1 MMANKTPFFTLNR
14 SFRWLLY
21 CFIILAVFSIT
32 AIVSAPYLAKRYST
46 GWILKNGADFASIE
60 KITLNPFNG
69 RLSLQGLDIK
79 KDDKT
84 VLSDST
90 ISIDIGLRSLFSKK
104 ARIEKA
110 LFEDIVI
117 DIERFEDNSIR
128 IGSYRY
134 TPGESGDSA
143 PEKKDSELG
152 WIFITDKVDFQNVIV
167 RYRQPDLD
175 TELIIEQASIEN
187 FNTIEGDKS
196 GTLNLSGSLNGAPL
210 TAELATFNILPTLVI
225 KGTLQFSEFRLENI
239 ATLLEPYLNTFNG
252 TGEADGT
259 FSVTLLK
266 DQPLAVSYNGT
277 IGVKDTVIGGDGW
290 ATSGAVGWNGEV
302 IYSSPQADQGMDIAI
317 DGLLSGKQLSFGMEK
332 QNLQVDEPEL
342 SISGKTTIQIA
353 DSVNISSNATLSR
366 ENSKFTLDT
375 ISLSTGVSSY
385 TGTIS
390 YNSGSNDQPMSVVS
404 DGQFMFE
411 NTNFNQSDLLKISQE
426 ELSTAGKT
434 ELSLANTL
442 NVTYQGDITLN
453 GSELRTDQMTFST
466 DQLSWKGDTTFKSTT
481 EQPSSLL
488 LIGNLNSRT
497 LQLELAE
504 SNIQV
509 QEEDLTISTD
519 SGITLDSTIGYTG
532 NSSLKAGKLTISEK
546 DVPILTID
554 ELLTTS
560 LSGINQ
566 QGITLESFTA
576 GTIKLPPSEI
586 QPYEITLDSI
596 VLSGVESQDLHTFT
610 AEQLEVTSP
619 RVNDPDSAT
628 NLADISSAVI
638 KTITVNKDL
647 NVSVE
652 NMLINESTFLSNNK
666 EESGQPSITLGSA
679 AVSPINW
686 SPDQGTT
693 IDTLAITDLYAT
705 FAKEKVDPAAA
716 TEQEPPDNAP
726 PADDQA
732 KGIPVNIKAIQ
743 ITGNSGLTFKDNSL
757 TQPFSA
763 ELLVESIDIKN
774 VDLTNPENSLSYILK
789 GSVDKYAKLDIS
801 GSVAPL
807 ATPFT
812 FEKKTTLRN
821 YPIHDLSPYV
831 VETIGSAFKD
841 GQLDISSDVTIT
853 GQKIHSENK
862 LKLKEIE
869 VVAIDKELAAEL
881 DNQLPVPLD
890 TALGILKDNQN
901 DVHLSVSISGEL
913 SDLDVGVSG
922 IIITAL
928 SKAITAGLAPYL
940 AYTMLGPTG
949 AIAYLGVSLGQSLLK
964 TNFPIIEFEASVSA
978 LTDDQKAILDKVGE
992 KIASKY
998 EKDTEVNY
1006 SICPKVLQ
1014 NEIDPAAQSGS
1025 EEEKGKALYK
1035 LGDSRAAAVKSYLVD
1050 NFNID
1055 GERLLSCNPGVD
1067 FNKDGKGVV
1076 EFRE

>member
-1 MMANKTPFFTLNR
+1 MMDNKTPFFSLKR

-21 CFIILAVFSIT
+21 GFIILAVFSVT
-32 AIVSAPYLAKRYST
+32 AIVSAPYLAKHYLT
-46 GWILKNGADFASIE
+46 GWMLKNGADFASVE
-60 KITLNPFNG
+60 KITINPFTG

-128 IGSYRY
+128 IGSYQY
-134 TPGESGDSA
+134 IPGGKGDSA
-143 PEKKDSELG
+143 PEEIESELG
-152 WIFITDKVDFQNVIV
+152 WIFITDKVDFQNVTV
-167 RYRQPDLD
+167 RYSQPDLD
-175 TELIIEQASIEN
+175 TELIIDQASIEK
-187 FNTIEGDKS
+187 FTTIEGDES

-210 TAELATFNILPTLVI
+210 TAELASFDILPTLVI
-225 KGTLQFSEFRLENI
+225 KGTLQFSDFQLENLE
-239 ATLLEPYLNTFNG
+239 TLLEPYLNPFNG

-277 IGVKDTVIGGDGW
+277 IGVKDTEIGGDGW
-290 ATSGAVGWNGEV
+290 ETSGNVGWNGEV
-302 IYSSPQADQGMDIAI
+302 IYSSPHAEQGMDISI
-317 DGLLSGKQLSFGMEK
+317 DGLLSGKQLSFGMER

-342 SISGKTTIQIA
+342 SISGKTTIRIA
-353 DSVNISSNATLSR
+353 DSVNISSDTTLSR
-366 ENSKFTLDT
+366 DNSKFTLDT
-375 ISLSTGVSSY
+375 ISLSTGASSY
-385 TGTIS
+385 TGTI
-390 YNSGSNDQPMSVVS
+390 NFDSGSNDQPLSVVS
-404 DGQFMFE
+404 DGQFMFK
-411 NTNFNQSDLLKISQE
+411 NTNYSQNDLLTISQQK
-426 ELSTAGKT
+426 LSTAGKI
-434 ELSLANTL
+434 ELSIANTL
-442 NVTYQGDITLN
+442 NVNYQGDIALN
-453 GSELRTDQMTFST
+453 GSELRSDQMTFST
-466 DQLSWKGDTTFKSTT
+466 DQLSWKGDTTFETIT

-488 LIGNLNSRT
+488 LIGSLNSRA
-497 LQLELAE
+497 LQLELPE
-504 SNIQV
+504 TKIKI

-546 DVPILTID
+546 NVTILTIE
-554 ELLTTS
+554 ELITTA
-560 LSGINQ
+560 LSELEQ
-566 QGITLESFTA
+566 QGIALESFTA
-576 GTIKLPPSEI
+576 DNIKIPPSEI
-586 QPYEITLDSI
+586 QPYEITIDSI
-596 VLSGVESQDLHTFT
+596 LLSGVESPDLQTFS
-610 AEQLEVTSP
+610 AEQLEVTSS

-628 NLADISSAVI
+628 NLAGISSAMI
-638 KTITVNKDL
+638 KTITVNKEL

-652 NMLINESTFLSNNK
+652 NLLINESTFLSNNN
-666 EESGQPSITLGSA
+666 EETGQPIITLSSA

-693 IDTLAITDLYAT
+693 IDTVAITDLFAT
-705 FAKEKVDPAAA
+705 YAKEKADPAAQNK
-716 TEQEPPDNAP
+716 QEPSGNVA

-732 KGIPVNIKAIQ
+732 KGIPLSIKAIQ
-743 ITGNSGLTFKDNSL
+743 ITGNSGLQFEDNSL

-763 ELLVESIDIKN
+763 ELLVKSIDIKN
-774 VDLTNPENSLSYILK
+774 IDLTDPENSISYTLK

-801 GSVAPL
+801 GSLAPL

-812 FEKKTTLRN
+812 FKKKTALRN

-853 GQKIHSENK
+853 GQKIQSENK

-890 TALGILKDNQN
+890 TALGILKDKQN

-913 SDLDVGVSG
+913 SDLNVGVSG
-922 IIITAL
+922 IIITAI
-928 SKAITAGLAPYL
+928 SKAITTGLAPYL

-964 TNFPIIEFEASVSA
+964 TNFPIIEFETSVSA
-978 LTDDQKAILDKVGE
+978 LTDDQRAILDKVGE

-998 EKDTEVNY
+998 EKDAEVSY